1 MKSPVFA
8 RVRSEVV
15 AAVLVAAGSSS
26 LVACSSSEANYRPA
40 PNYTQPAARTAAPA
54 QRSCGA
60 GKPAYVA
67 PSQPVYVQPTQ
78 PQPQVAAPVAPAPS
92 KGQFA
97 CGKGKCG

>member
-8 RVRSEVV
+8 LVRKEVV

-26 LVACSSSEANYRPA
+26 LVACSSSDANYRPA
-40 PNYTQPAARTAAPA
+40 PNYTQPAARTSAPA
-54 QRSCGA
+54 GQRSCGA
-60 GKPAYVA
+60 QPAKPTYTPPQAVA
-67 PSQPVYVQPTQ
+67 PIQP
-78 PQPQVAAPVAPAPS
+78 APA